1 MTVGLA
7 ADERGA
13 ALAELA
19 GVLGLYFTAF
29 DVDGEPVEVA
39 RPEVSACVS
48 SPDCPLVST
57 QGHCPGASSVLLE
70 EGSAGTLIACHG
82 APVLSPPVTA
92 AESLARAWL
101 AHRRADAEIDDTVRE
116 LATTYQELGLA
127 YGILEAISLPGPR
140 EMLAQSLV
148 SHLRLAL
155 GASGAMFLLLKAGQS
170 PQVLAEHGLTQLDL
184 KTLPTALADRATR
197 VSEREAPFDLHLGE
211 SHLLAILTAGGLT
224 PTGEQGAVGL
234 LAVCR
239 EAARPFGSR
248 EAKLLLASSR
258 QAALAI
264 RNRALVEELQALF
277 GSTIEALV
285 AAIEA
290 KDPYTCGHSRRV
302 AATARATGE
311 ALGLGPASLQ
321 DLYTAAIVHDVGKI
335 AVDTAI
341 LRKTTGGLSEP
352 QWQEIRRHPE
362 RGAGIIGCV
371 PQLRQLAP
379 AVRHHH
385 ERPDRAGY
393 PDGLPAT
400 QIPPGA
406 RIIAVCDSYD
416 AMTSH
421 RPYRLALP
429 VAEARRELR
438 RHSGTQFDAA
448 VASAFLDTT
457 AA

>member
-1 MTVGLA
+1 
-7 ADERGA
+7 
-13 ALAELA
+13 
-19 GVLGLYFTAF
+19 
-29 DVDGEPVEVA
+29 
-39 RPEVSACVS
+39 
-48 SPDCPLVST
+48 LVS
-57 QGHCPGASSVLLE
+57 LE
-70 EGSAGTLIACHG
+70 DGTAGTLVACHG
-82 APVLSPPVTA
+82 APTLSPPVSA
-92 AESLARAWL
+92 ADSLARAWL
-101 AHRRADAEIDDTVRE
+101 SYRRADAEVDSTVKE

-140 EMLAQSLV
+140 EMLAESLV
-148 SHLRLAL
+148 AHLRLAL
-155 GASGAMFLLLKAGQS
+155 GASGALFLLLKAGEM
-170 PQVLAEHGLTQLDL
+170 PRVLAHEGLADLDL
-184 KTLPTALADRATR
+184 RMLPAALLDRAKSISQR
-197 VSEREAPFDLHLGE
+197 DGPFDFRLGQY
-211 SHLLAILTAGGLT
+211 HLLAILTGELSRFGGPASST
-224 PTGEQGAVGL
+224 DHGAIGL

-239 EAARPFGSR
+239 DAARPFGSR
-248 EAKLLLASSR
+248 EAKLLLACSR

-302 AATARATGE
+302 ADTARATGA
-311 ALGLGPASLQ
+311 ALGLDPGCLA
-321 DLYTAAIVHDVGKI
+321 DLHTAAIVHDVGKI

-371 PQLRQLAP
+371 PQLRELAP

-393 PDGLPAT
+393 PDGLPAL
-400 QIPPGA
+400 QIPLGA

-429 VAEARRELR
+429 IGEARRELR
-438 RHSGTQFDAA
+438 SNSGTQFDAA
-448 VASAFLDTT
+448 VAAAFLDTT